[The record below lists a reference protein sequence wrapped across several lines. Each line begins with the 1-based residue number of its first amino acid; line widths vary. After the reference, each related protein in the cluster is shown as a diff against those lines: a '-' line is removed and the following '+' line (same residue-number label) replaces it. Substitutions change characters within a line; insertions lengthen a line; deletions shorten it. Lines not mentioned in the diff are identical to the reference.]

1 VISVDD
7 RAADYAASALVT
19 IVQKDDDALG
29 VPALDDQPLDGPFMN
44 DLSSQLEHA
53 RLALAEGRVEALVAH
68 AQRAASLVDTSDV
81 AAHMRVASILQAAF
95 RFSGDPRMFHDA
107 VAACVAVGNRTES
120 PQCAIPARALAG
132 NIHMLAGRLYQA
144 IEYCDAAL
152 ALAAATD
159 LHADRVAAMGH
170 QFRGYVLMEWNQ
182 LEHAEQALHQAWSLS
197 AETDHG
203 VRSGVSRM
211 LAELA
216 LARGDHAGAQVW
228 GMRLEQIVSE
238 PMTLRNREWL
248 AAVRARQG
256 FAVTRDLREL
266 DAWQRRHDY
275 RIDALARL
283 SDAAVAAR
291 LHELHHLLT
300 VLEATAQW
308 TALGQLA
315 AVIER
320 GALPMRTGYLIRA
333 LGARAVA
340 LEAANQPTEALTIW
354 RLALE
359 AGEGG
364 GFVRAYTDGSPLRMR
379 LLQRAADHADGALQ
393 AQRVLAATGTAGSAV
408 VASLTERQRDV
419 LRCVAQGLS
428 DREVSAATELSVAT
442 IKTHLRAIYARLDAR
457 SRTAAVAK
465 ARAAGLI

>member
-1 VISVDD
+1 
-7 RAADYAASALVT
+7 
-19 IVQKDDDALG
+19 
-29 VPALDDQPLDGPFMN
+29 
-44 DLSSQLEHA
+44 
-53 RLALAEGRVEALVAH
+53 
-68 AQRAASLVDTSDV
+68 
-81 AAHMRVASILQAAF
+81 
-95 RFSGDPRMFHDA
+95 
-107 VAACVAVGNRTES
+107 
-120 PQCAIPARALAG
+120 
-132 NIHMLAGRLYQA
+132 
-144 IEYCDAAL
+144 
-152 ALAAATD
+152 
-159 LHADRVAAMGH
+159 
-170 QFRGYVLMEWNQ
+170 
-182 LEHAEQALHQAWSLS
+182 
-197 AETDHG
+197 
-203 VRSGVSRM
+203 
-211 LAELA
+211 
-216 LARGDHAGAQVW
+216 
-228 GMRLEQIVSE
+228 
-238 PMTLRNREWL
+238 
-248 AAVRARQG
+248 
-256 FAVTRDLREL
+256 
-266 DAWQRRHDY
+266 
-275 RIDALARL
+275 
-283 SDAAVAAR
+283 
-291 LHELHHLLT
+291 

>member
-1 VISVDD
+1 
-7 RAADYAASALVT
+7 
-19 IVQKDDDALG
+19 
-29 VPALDDQPLDGPFMN
+29 
-44 DLSSQLEHA
+44 
-53 RLALAEGRVEALVAH
+53 
-68 AQRAASLVDTSDV
+68 
-81 AAHMRVASILQAAF
+81 
-95 RFSGDPRMFHDA
+95 MFHDA